1 MSQDNE
7 TNNESVKSEKN
18 AQSDTMKIIDPI
30 TPEGAEASRSDNID
44 LEEVEELEV
53 EELEVEEIEE
63 SDTSEDNSEGNE
75 AEPYIPPTEEEW
87 NGFVDEYERVKAELE
102 SMTTRLKSLSVAYTK
117 KQEEVEKIRKRFQRD
132 AKLDE
137 VKRRGDV
144 VKVLFEPLENLKRS
158 IETQRKSDID
168 EAHIQGLE
176 FVQKNFMK
184 CFHNMGLEEI
194 PGVGSKFDPNLH
206 DALMSMPVDQ
216 EIHDNVIM
224 NVHSTGYRIEGII
237 LRPAQVIVGKYTPPP
252 KDELAEESKEDLAE
266 EPVENEENEAT
277 AIGPEVVDKG
287 GESTES

>member
-7 TNNESVKSEKN
+7 TNNESANTEKN
-18 AQSDTMKIIDPI
+18 TQSDTMKIVEPI
-30 TPEGAEASRSDNID
+30 APEESEVSQPEASAGDDMD

-53 EELEVEEIEE
+53 EEVDAEELDAEE
-63 SDTSEDNSEGNE
+63 EASEGNE

-87 NGFVDEYERVKAELE
+87 NGYVDEYERVKAELE

-117 KQEEVEKIRKRFQRD
+117 KQEEVEKIRQRFQRD

-158 IETQRKSDID
+158 IETQRKSGID

-194 PGVGSKFDPNLH
+194 PGVGSKFDPKMH
-206 DALMSMPVDQ
+206 DALMNMPVDQ
-216 EIHDNVIM
+216 EIHDNVVM

-237 LRPAQVIVGKYTPPP
+237 LRPSQVIVGKYTAPP
-252 KDELAEESKEDLAE
+252 KEEAEEEVVE
-266 EPVENEENEAT
+266 EAVEEANEAPT
-277 AIGPEVVDKG
+277 ENQEVVEEG
-287 GESTES
+287 VESTES